1 VIGSILREVAGWLLV
16 ALGLY
21 VFLLSYQMLRDG
33 WILSAPPLVVIGF
46 FVFRGGIHVL
56 KVSIA
61 ARISYRA
68 HRELTEVP
76 RRAIRKK

>member
-16 ALGLY
+16 LIGLY
-21 VFLLSYQMLRDG
+21 VFFLSYQMLRDG

-61 ARISYRA
+61 ARVGYKA
-68 HRELTEVP
+68 HRELTETP
-76 RRAIRKK
+76 RRGIRKK